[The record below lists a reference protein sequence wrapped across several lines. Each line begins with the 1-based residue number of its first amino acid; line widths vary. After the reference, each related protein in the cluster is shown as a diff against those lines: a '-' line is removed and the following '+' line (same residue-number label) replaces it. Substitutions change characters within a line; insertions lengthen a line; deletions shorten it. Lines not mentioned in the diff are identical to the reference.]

1 MKTKLSLAILLG
13 FLLIGCG
20 NNEEAASPAGTN
32 ENYSSGNPV
41 TAPIDYL
48 GAVNKAKKSAER
60 TIDVTSL
67 KTAIALFQAQEDRYP
82 ANLNELVQKKYIREI
97 PAVPAGSTINYNP
110 QSGEVQIVRA
120 Q

>member
-1 MKTKLSLAILLG
+1 M
-13 FLLIGCG
+13 
-20 NNEEAASPAGTN
+20 
-32 ENYSSGNPV
+32 
-41 TAPIDYL
+41 
-48 GAVNKAKKSAER
+48 
-60 TIDVTSL
+60 